1 MNNRAW
7 SKDGD
12 NFYPISTATFENKL
26 TPGVYVIKTPPL
38 APMYFQKIKPDF
50 TFPYKIYGHNKS
62 LINRV
67 ATAYD
72 NSTGNLGILLN
83 GLKGTG
89 KSVTAEMICNKM
101 AVERNMPVILITE
114 EFEGLSEILAGIEQ
128 EITVFVDEFEKVFSR
143 DVEDYKVDT
152 SKNIL
157 TIMDGALKTE
167 HRRLFVFTT
176 NKMYIDENLLQ
187 RPGRL
192 RYVVEFSD
200 LEREV
205 IEEIV
210 DDMLLFSDHRE
221 ATIDFISGLEMI
233 TVDIVKAIVHE
244 VNIFNESPASFKS
257 VFNIKEKGTSF
268 NVYEGD
274 ITESTKLTLPKYTC
288 VDIEPNP
295 EWNKRKPSALTGRD
309 LYVDN
314 IYMGRIKSLASPVIV
329 YEDENGKKKS
339 LTFESTKSYH
349 KSYRELAF

>member
-1 MNNRAW
+1 MNNKAW

-12 NFYPISTATFENKL
+12 SFYPISTATFENKL

-38 APMYFQKIKPDF
+38 APMYFQKIKPNF
-50 TFPYKIYGHNKS
+50 TFPYKIYGHNMS

-101 AVERNMPVILITE
+101 AEERNMPVILITE
-114 EFEGLSEILAGIEQ
+114 EFEGLSEILAGVEQ

-143 DVEDYKVDT
+143 NVDDYTVDT

-176 NKMYIDENLLQ
+176 NKMYINENLLQ

-192 RYVVEFSD
+192 RYVVEFTD
-200 LEREV
+200 LERDV
-205 IEEIV
+205 IEEII
-210 DDMLLFSDHRE
+210 DDMLLYTDHRD
-221 ATIDFISGLEMI
+221 ATIEFISVLEMI

-244 VNIFNESPASFKS
+244 VNTFNEPPAAFKS
-257 VFNIKEKGTSF
+257 VFNVKEKATSF

-274 ITESTKLTLPKYTC
+274 ITESATLTLPKYVS

-295 EWNKRKPSALTGRD
+295 DSYKRKPNALVGRD

-314 IYMGRIKSLASPVIV
+314 MYMGRINSVSVPVIT
-329 YEDENGKKKS
+329 YEDVNGKKKS
-339 LTFESTKSYH
+339 LTYETAKSYH
-349 KSYRELAF
+349 NCYRDLAF

>member
-114 EFEGLSEILAGIEQ
+114 EFEGLSETLAGIEQ

-295 EWNKRKPSALTGRD
+295 ESYKRKPSALTGRD

-314 IYMGRIKSLASPVIV
+314 MYMGRVKSLASPVIV